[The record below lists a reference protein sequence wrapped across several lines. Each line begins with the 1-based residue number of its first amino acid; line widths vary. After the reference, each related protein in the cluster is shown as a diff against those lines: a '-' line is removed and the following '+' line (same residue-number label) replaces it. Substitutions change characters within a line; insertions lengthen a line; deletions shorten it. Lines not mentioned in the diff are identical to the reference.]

1 MEMTSY
7 LTYNEILSIYQ
18 KMIDKSGGG
27 FAGVLDDGAIQ
38 SILEFV
44 QNDDYYNS
52 FVDKL
57 TFLVFR
63 FCRGHYFNDGNKR
76 IALTIG
82 TAFLLHNGYF
92 WAARNFMAQL
102 EAIVYHI
109 AASNIDED
117 LLHRIIHCIV
127 NEQDYDEKLK
137 IDIANAI
144 SNNSLE
150 QKLSD

>member
-1 MEMTSY
+1 METTRY

-27 FAGVLDDGAIQ
+27 FAGVRDDGAIQ

-44 QNDDYYNS
+44 QNDDYYSS

-92 WAARNFMAQL
+92 WVARNFMSQL

-127 NEQDYDEKLK
+127 NEQDYDEELK

-150 QKLSD
+150 QEIE